1 MTFWEKAKG
10 KLKPKEVE
18 EEVIDL
24 QQRLS
29 KLDLTDINYLNDLM
43 INGNYRGRE
52 LEQATTTYLKIKF
65 IKQSLEYQGEQ
76 NDKKE
81 VKDS

>member
-1 MTFWEKAKG
+1 MTFWEKAKD

-29 KLDLTDINYLNDLM
+29 KLDLTDINYLNNLM

>member
-1 MTFWEKAKG
+1 MANFWERAKE
-10 KLKPKEVE
+10 KIKPEVE

-24 QQRLS
+24 QQKLS
-29 KLDLTDINYLNDLM
+29 KLDLTDVNYIYNMM

-65 IKQSLEYQGEQ
+65 IKTNLEANSEQ
-76 NDKKE
+76 KE
-81 VKDS
+81 TENS

>member
-29 KLDLTDINYLNDLM
+29 KLDLTDINYLNNLM

>member
-1 MTFWEKAKG
+1 MSFWDKAKS
-10 KLKPKEVE
+10 KMKPSEVE

-24 QQRLS
+24 QAKLS
-29 KLDLTDINYLNDLM
+29 KLDLTDINYLHDLM

-65 IKQSLEYQGEQ
+65 IKQSLEQGENNEQ
-76 NDKKE
+76 K

>member
-1 MTFWEKAKG
+1 MSFWDKAKS
-10 KLKPKEVE
+10 KMKPSEVE

-24 QQRLS
+24 QAKLS
-29 KLDLTDINYLNDLM
+29 KLDLTDVNYLHDLM

-65 IKQSLEYQGEQ
+65 IKQSLEQGENNEQ
-76 NDKKE
+76 K

>member
-1 MTFWEKAKG
+1 MANFWERAKE
-10 KLKPKEVE
+10 KIKPEVE

-24 QQRLS
+24 QQKLS
-29 KLDLTDINYLNDLM
+29 KLDLTDVNYIYNMM

-65 IKQSLEYQGEQ
+65 IKANLEANSEQ
-76 NDKKE
+76 EETEN
-81 VKDS
+81 S

>member
-1 MTFWEKAKG
+1 MTFWDKAKA
-10 KLKPKEVE
+10 KMKPQEVK

-24 QQRLS
+24 QERLS
-29 KLDLTDINYLNDLM
+29 KLDLTDINYINDLM

-65 IKQSLEYQGEQ
+65 IKQMLEQEEHSNEQ
-76 NDKKE
+76 KE
-81 VKDS
+81 TKDS